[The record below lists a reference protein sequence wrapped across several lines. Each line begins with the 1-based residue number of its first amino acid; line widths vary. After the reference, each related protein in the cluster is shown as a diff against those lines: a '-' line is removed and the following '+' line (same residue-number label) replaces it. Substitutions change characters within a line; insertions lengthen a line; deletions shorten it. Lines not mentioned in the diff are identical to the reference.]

1 VIEIINVLINEFELS
16 LSNAI
21 PIAANVRN
29 AVLLVADSK
38 IELFLTRSLTLTI
51 IFDLYSLTLT
61 LMWYMPRVPSD
72 N

>member
-1 VIEIINVLINEFELS
+1 MIEIINVLINEFELS

-29 AVLLVADSK
+29 AVLLVADSR

-51 IFDLYSLTLT
+51 IFDFYSLTLT

>member
-1 VIEIINVLINEFELS
+1 MIEIINVLINEFELS